1 MLAHWNDGDLYGRM
15 LAARAGAATW
25 ILHDGPPYANGRVHM
40 GTALNK
46 ILKDFVV
53 RSRSMMGFRTPFVP
67 GWDCHGMPI
76 EFKVSKDL
84 GSKARNLTKLE
95 LRRLCHA
102 EAEKWI
108 DIQRKDFM
116 RLGCIGDWFKPY
128 ITMDPAYDARG
139 DRRTAQSRR
148 RRLRLSRLAPGALV
162 LCGSNCAGRGR
173 SRVSRS
179 RVAFDLRRF
188 RTQFQRTRRC
198 RRSRPNPP
206 MGPNSRPR
214 TRRASCSPSSG
225 RRPHGRSPPTSA
237 SV

>member
-1 MLAHWNDGDLYGRM
+1 MAETDYKATLKLPKTDFPMKANLPKREPEMLARWNDGDLYSRM
-15 LAARAGAATW
+15 LAARADAATW

-76 EFKVSKDL
+76 EFKVSRDL

-128 ITMDPAYDARG
+128 ITMDPAYDAAEIGVLRNLVAGGYVYRG
-139 DRRTAQSRR
+139 LRPVHWCFADRTDAEEYKGLFSN
-148 RRLRLSRLAPGALV
+148 PG
-162 LCGSNCAGRGR
+162 
-173 SRVSRS
+173 
-179 RVAFDLRRF
+179 DD
-188 RTQFQRTRRC
+188 
-198 RRSRPNPP
+198 PP
-206 MGPNSRPR
+206 HLETKDSKQNEKHEHQYRK
-214 TRRASCSPSSG
+214 
-225 RRPHGRSPPTSA
+225 
-237 SV
+237 